1 MGVGILLDVLA
12 KVLLIQ
18 CIKFAENVALVAYV
32 FTFIFQTTE
41 GTTSYCTGLVQVGHR
56 VSSAN

>member
-41 GTTSYCTGLVQVGHR
+41 GTTSVLITEGY
-56 VSSAN
+56 A